1 MILSSSRPLEIPAR
15 ANAWL
20 RRSSALLLVVS
31 LAGCGAAPIEP
42 FSLTTTNLANQLLV
56 HWPFD
61 ETGGMMVGD
70 SSGNGHIGLI
80 TGDTFFTWVPNGGRF
95 GGGLQLKTGASVTSS
110 NFPQATTDWTVSV
123 WIKQSEGDKAALI
136 NESRAVLLSTE
147 RPSMGGWEIEFD
159 PRPGFEYLEVS
170 YFASGGYPILN
181 YRPIE
186 IDRWTQFTAVFDG
199 TNGRFSLY
207 RDGLPVDSATMPGP
221 ILTGDS
227 TLNIGRWMQGDRPI
241 SGVIDDYAI
250 WTRAL
255 TADEV
260 ATLHVIPAPDSL

>member
-20 RRSSALLLVVS
+20 RRSTALLLVVG
-31 LAGCGAAPIEP
+31 LAGCGAAPVEP
-42 FSLTTTNLANQLLV
+42 FSLTTTGLANGLV
-56 HWPFD
+56 AHWPFD
-61 ETGGMMVGD
+61 ETGGVMVGD
-70 SSGNGHIGLI
+70 SSGNGRNGQI
-80 TGDTFFTWVPNGGRF
+80 TGDTFMWMPTGGRF
-95 GGGLQLKTGASVTSS
+95 GGGLQLKTGDSVAISMV
-110 NFPQATTDWTVSV
+110 PHATMDWTVSV

-136 NESRAVLLSTE
+136 DESRAVLLSTE

-170 YFASGGYPILN
+170 YFTSNTYPILN

-199 TNGRFSLY
+199 TNSRFSLY
-207 RDGLPVDSATMPGP
+207 HDGLLVDSATMPGP
-221 ILTGDS
+221 ILTGDT
-227 TLNIGRWMQGDRPI
+227 TLNIGRWMQGARPI

-250 WTRAL
+250 WMRAL